1 MTPQSL
7 ERIKI
12 NQSKVPKFKVVCKV
26 DNTNCDLNIPFDG
39 LVYIKESEI
48 SIKSVELQFVR
59 NETVFLPGGEVVT
72 EISEIQNLQ
81 IGDGDVNRDVEIPL
95 YMLFPRFFTC
105 AALET
110 KITKLSFEMN
120 LIIVLVNGYVITEN
134 FPINTWRS

>member
-1 MTPQSL
+1 M
-7 ERIKI
+7 
-12 NQSKVPKFKVVCKV
+12 PKFKVVCKV